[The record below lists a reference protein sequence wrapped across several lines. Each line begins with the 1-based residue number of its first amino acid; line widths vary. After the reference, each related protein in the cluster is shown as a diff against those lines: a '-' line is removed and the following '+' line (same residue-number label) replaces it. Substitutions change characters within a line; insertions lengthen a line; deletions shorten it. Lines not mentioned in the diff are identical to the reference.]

1 MWSQELGLRPL
12 IIPRLKMGILRQLFG
27 PSRDEVW
34 QKLSHEVG
42 GDFDDGGFWK
52 GSKLEVKHGEW
63 TITLDTYTVST
74 GKSSATYTRIRAPY
88 INKDNF
94 RFTIYRKSIFSGIG
108 KALGMQDV
116 EIGYPQF
123 DDDFIIKGN
132 DENLLRTLFANIKI
146 RELISTQPRIHLQV
160 KDDEGYFGSQF
171 PRGVD
176 ELYFQTVGV
185 IKDTQRLRQL
195 FELFSEV
202 LNHLCHIGSAY
213 EDDPGINLR

>member
-1 MWSQELGLRPL
+1 MCLQELGLTPL

-74 GKSSATYTRIRAPY
+74 GKSSTTYTRIRAPY

-94 RFTIYRKSIFSGIG
+94 RFTIYRKSLFSGIG

-132 DENLLRTLFANIKI
+132 DENLLRTLFGSIKI
-146 RELISTQPRIHLQV
+146 RELICVQPRIHLQV

-176 ELYFQTVGV
+176 ELYFQAVGV

-202 LNHLCHIGSAY
+202 LEHLCHIGSAY
-213 EDDPGINLR
+213 EDDPRMNLK

>member
-1 MWSQELGLRPL
+1 MWSQELGLSPL

-74 GKSSATYTRIRAPY
+74 GKSSTTYTRIRAPY

-146 RELISTQPRIHLQV
+146 RELISAQPRIHLQV

-213 EDDPGINLR
+213 EDDPRINLK